1 LAGWHI
7 PCLSEIRIRNDF
19 SLKIKLG
26 LSINGEISM
35 YGPAA
40 DKLSSYFD
48 TIMKTFEES
57 EQDRSMANRALI
69 IDDDREAL
77 NLLTFYLTSDG
88 FTVDSAVNG
97 SKGLDLAKVNEYD
110 VILTDLN
117 LPDINGIEMVRR
129 SREISPATEIIVVT
143 GEDSAEKA
151 IEATR
156 VGAFGYIVKD
166 GNYQG
171 LMVDVRNAVER
182 KQQTLINSRQARE
195 IEELRGRLSS
205 RTSYEG
211 VIGGARSMQNIY
223 EIIENVAESDANILI
238 LGESGTGKE
247 VIANA
252 VHYKSHRAGKPF
264 VKVNCSALP
273 KDLIESQ
280 LFGHVKGSFTGANSD
295 KVGFIG
301 QAAGGSLLLDE
312 IGEMPIDLQPK
323 LLRVL
328 QEKVFYRVGSDKP
341 QEADFR
347 LICSTNRDPFE
358 AIQDGNLREDLYY
371 RINTIE
377 IKIPSL
383 RERMEDVPMLAEH
396 FLEMYAEKYKRDKM
410 KFSQSAYNQM
420 LNYAWRGNV
429 RELQHVIERAIL
441 LSKGSTIDFVDI
453 QHDPDGGHTMIPPVQ
468 GKTADNGSSQSDMSP
483 VLNFQVTDTRDLA
496 GMSGDDLFEEIGKMV
511 VDSLSEPI
519 EGDEQNDVFNNIESG
534 VVLAALR
541 RTRGNKQAAAN
552 LLGLYRP
559 RLYGMIKRH
568 KLEER
573 V

>member
-1 LAGWHI
+1 
-7 PCLSEIRIRNDF
+7 
-19 SLKIKLG
+19 
-26 LSINGEISM
+26 
-35 YGPAA
+35 
-40 DKLSSYFD
+40 
-48 TIMKTFEES
+48 
-57 EQDRSMANRALI
+57 MANRALI
-69 IDDDREAL
+69 IDDDKLAL
-77 NLLTFYLTSDG
+77 DLLAFHLTSDG
-88 FTVDSAVNG
+88 FSVDSAENG
-97 SKGLDLAKVNEYD
+97 SAGLGLAKSNDYD

-129 SREISPATEIIVVT
+129 SKEISPATEIIVVT

-182 KQQTLINSRQARE
+182 KQQTLINSQQARE

-205 RTSYEG
+205 RNSYEG

-252 VHYKSHRAGKPF
+252 IHYKSHRSGKPF

-280 LFGHVKGSFTGANSD
+280 LFGHIKGSFTGANSD

-301 QAAGGSLLLDE
+301 QASGGSLLLDE

-341 QEADFR
+341 QDADFR
-347 LICSTNRDPFE
+347 LICSTNRLPFE

-377 IKIPSL
+377 IKIPPL

-396 FLEMYAEKYKRDKM
+396 FIELYGEKYNRGKI
-410 KFSQSAYNQM
+410 KFSQAAYNQL
-420 LNYAWRGNV
+420 LNYTWRGNV

-441 LSKGSTIDFVDI
+441 LSRSDLIEQLDI
-453 QHDPDGGHTMIPPVQ
+453 RLDPSAEPPPIIAAAMPAAGV
-468 GKTADNGSSQSDMSP
+468 S
-483 VLNFQVTDTRDLA
+483 
-496 GMSGDDLFEEIGKMV
+496 GMSSSVQNGPQNGLSSFKTGLTGDELFEEVGKLI
-511 VDSLSEPI
+511 VDNLEEPV
-519 EGDEQNDVFNNIESG
+519 EGTEQGDVFNGIESG

-568 KLEER
+568 NLEER

>member
-1 LAGWHI
+1 MSH
-7 PCLSEIRIRNDF
+7 
-19 SLKIKLG
+19 
-26 LSINGEISM
+26 
-35 YGPAA
+35 
-40 DKLSSYFD
+40 
-48 TIMKTFEES
+48 
-57 EQDRSMANRALI
+57 RALI
-69 IDDDREAL
+69 IDDDKLAL
-77 NLLTFYLTSDG
+77 DLLTFHLTSDD
-88 FTVDSAVNG
+88 FKVDTADDG
-97 SKGLDLAKVNEYD
+97 SKGLALAKANEYD

-129 SREISPATEIIVVT
+129 SKEISPTTEIIVVT

-182 KQQTLINSRQARE
+182 KKQTLINSQQARE
-195 IEELRGRLSS
+195 IEELRGRLTS

-252 VHYKSHRAGKPF
+252 IHYKSHRSNKPF

-280 LFGHVKGSFTGANSD
+280 LFGHIKGSFTGANSD

-301 QAAGGSLLLDE
+301 QASGGSLLLDE

-377 IKIPSL
+377 IKIPPL
-383 RERMEDVPMLAEH
+383 RDRMEDVPMLAEH
-396 FLEMYAEKYKRDKM
+396 FLEIYSDKYNRGRM

-420 LNYAWRGNV
+420 LNYTWRGNV

-441 LSKGSTIDFVDI
+441 LSRGDTIDALDI
-453 QHDPDGGHTMIPPVQ
+453 LHDPSAARIDIEIPMVASASGNGGTSV
-468 GKTADNGSSQSDMSP
+468 TAASP
-483 VLNFQVTDTRDLA
+483 AVSIGALGLK
-496 GMSGDDLFEEIGKMV
+496 GDELFEQVGKLV
-511 VDSLSEPI
+511 VESLDEPADGSE
-519 EGDEQNDVFNNIESG
+519 QKDVFNSLESG

-568 KLEER
+568 NLEER

>member
-1 LAGWHI
+1 
-7 PCLSEIRIRNDF
+7 
-19 SLKIKLG
+19 
-26 LSINGEISM
+26 M

-301 QAAGGSLLLDE
+301 QAAGGSLL
-312 IGEMPIDLQPK
+312 
-323 LLRVL
+323 
-328 QEKVFYRVGSDKP
+328 
-341 QEADFR
+341 
-347 LICSTNRDPFE
+347 
-358 AIQDGNLREDLYY
+358 
-371 RINTIE
+371 
-377 IKIPSL
+377 
-383 RERMEDVPMLAEH
+383 
-396 FLEMYAEKYKRDKM
+396 
-410 KFSQSAYNQM
+410 
-420 LNYAWRGNV
+420 
-429 RELQHVIERAIL
+429 
-441 LSKGSTIDFVDI
+441 
-453 QHDPDGGHTMIPPVQ
+453 
-468 GKTADNGSSQSDMSP
+468 
-483 VLNFQVTDTRDLA
+483 
-496 GMSGDDLFEEIGKMV
+496 
-511 VDSLSEPI
+511 
-519 EGDEQNDVFNNIESG
+519 
-534 VVLAALR
+534 
-541 RTRGNKQAAAN
+541 
-552 LLGLYRP
+552 P
-559 RLYGMIKRH
+559 R
-568 KLEER
+568 
-573 V
+573 